1 MTLSFALKS
10 VIELILIVLLAY
22 GYYHEDKVIRFER
35 KAVRFIRFMI
45 NSYRQDRARKKL
57 RVHNGT
63 DSGRNSGAFVA

>member
-1 MTLSFALKS
+1 MTLSFALETL
-10 VIELILIVLLAY
+10 VELMLIVLLAY

-57 RVHNGT
+57 TVHNGN
-63 DSGRNSGAFVA
+63 DNPGSDVFVA